1 MANINVIS
9 MEELSTSLETID
21 WKLCFICEQIGKDDL
36 QDPMVKKSK
45 FSLLY
50 KQILAVV
57 FVLNRWLSGP
67 FKADLSDQSHI
78 SKYCTVPM

>member
-9 MEELSTSLETID
+9 MEELSASLETID

-50 KQILAVV
+50 KQILAVA
-57 FVLNRWLSGP
+57 FVLNR
-67 FKADLSDQSHI
+67 
-78 SKYCTVPM
+78 